1 MTCATFEDEMFSRE
15 LRVWIPQFVTPIGH
29 GAVPIAT
36 RMYLRPVPPPN
47 KMARPSRGSG
57 GRARG

>member
-1 MTCATFEDEMFSRE
+1 MFSRE